1 MEKKRL
7 GVLVSGR
14 GSNLQA
20 LIDASKKDDYPAKVV
35 VVVSNN
41 PEAYAIERAKKENI
55 PVYIVKREDY
65 KSKKEYEEKIREI
78 LIEYKVDL
86 VVLAGYMKI
95 IGKTLLDAF
104 PWKIINI
111 HPSLLPSFPGL
122 EAQKKA
128 WEYGVKISGC
138 TVHFVDE
145 GIDSGP
151 IIGQRAVPVYDDD
164 TPETLADRILQEE
177 HKLIV
182 ESVKK
187 ILTEEYEIVG
197 RRVVFKKKGA
207 ENI

>member
-1 MEKKRL
+1 
-7 GVLVSGR
+7 V
-14 GSNLQA
+14 
-20 LIDASKKDDYPAKVV
+20 
-35 VVVSNN
+35 
-41 PEAYAIERAKKENI
+41 EREN
-55 PVYIVKREDY
+55 Y
-65 KSKKEYEEKIREI
+65 KNKKEYEEKIKEI
-78 LIEYKVDL
+78 LQSFRVDL

-95 IGKTLLDAF
+95 VGKTLLEAF
-104 PWKIINI
+104 PNRIINI

-122 EAQKKA
+122 EAQKQA

-164 TPETLADRILQEE
+164 TPETLAERILQEE

-187 ILTEEYEIVG
+187 VLTEEYEIIG
-197 RRVVFKKKGA
+197 RRVVFKKRG
-207 ENI
+207 

>member
-1 MEKKRL
+1 MERKRL

-20 LIDASKKDDYPAKVV
+20 LIDASKDRDYPAEVV
-35 VVVSNN
+35 VVISNN
-41 PEAYAIERAKKENI
+41 PSAYAIERAKKKNI
-55 PVYIVKREDY
+55 PVFVVERENY
-65 KSKKEYEEKIREI
+65 KSKKEYEEKIKEI
-78 LIEYKVDL
+78 LQSFRVDL

-95 IGKTLLDAF
+95 VGKTLLEAF
-104 PWKIINI
+104 PNRIINI

-122 EAQKKA
+122 EAQKQA

-164 TPETLADRILQEE
+164 TPETLAERILQEE

-187 ILTEEYEIVG
+187 VLTEEYEIIG
-197 RRVVFKKKGA
+197 RRVVFKKRG
-207 ENI
+207 

>member
-1 MEKKRL
+1 MERKRL

-20 LIDASKKDDYPAKVV
+20 LIDASKDKDYPAEVV
-35 VVVSNN
+35 VVISNN
-41 PEAYAIERAKKENI
+41 PSAYAIERAKRENI
-55 PVYIVKREDY
+55 PVFVVERENY
-65 KSKKEYEEKIREI
+65 KNKKEYEEKIKEI
-78 LIEYKVDL
+78 LQSFRVDL

-95 IGKTLLDAF
+95 VGKTLLEAF
-104 PWKIINI
+104 PNRIINI

-122 EAQKKA
+122 EAQKQA

-164 TPETLADRILQEE
+164 TPETLAERILQEE

-187 ILTEEYEIVG
+187 VLTEEYEIIG
-197 RRVVFKKKGA
+197 RRVVFKKRG
-207 ENI
+207 

>member
-197 RRVVFKKKGA
+197 RRVVFKKKGG
-207 ENI
+207 

>member
-1 MEKKRL
+1 MERKRL

-20 LIDASKKDDYPAKVV
+20 LIDASKDENYPAEVV
-35 VVVSNN
+35 VVISNN
-41 PEAYAIERAKKENI
+41 PSAYAIERAKRENI
-55 PVYIVKREDY
+55 PVFVIRREDY
-65 KSKKEYEEKIREI
+65 KSKKEYEEKIKEV
-78 LIEYKVDL
+78 LQNFKVDL

-95 IGKTLLDAF
+95 VGKTLLEAF
-104 PWKIINI
+104 PNRIINI

-122 EAQKKA
+122 EAQRQA

-164 TPETLADRILQEE
+164 TPATLAERILQEE

-187 ILTEEYEIVG
+187 ILTEDFEIIG
-197 RRVVFKKKGA
+197 RRVVFKKRG
-207 ENI
+207 

>member
-1 MEKKRL
+1 MERKRL

-20 LIDASKKDDYPAKVV
+20 LIDASKDENYPAEVV
-35 VVVSNN
+35 VVISNN
-41 PEAYAIERAKKENI
+41 PSAYAIERAKSENI
-55 PVYIVKREDY
+55 PVFVIRREDY
-65 KSKKEYEEKIREI
+65 KSKKEYEEKIKEV
-78 LIEYKVDL
+78 LQNFKVDL

-95 IGKTLLDAF
+95 VGKTLLEAF
-104 PWKIINI
+104 PNRIINI

-122 EAQKKA
+122 EAQRQA

-164 TPETLADRILQEE
+164 TPATLAERILQEE

-187 ILTEEYEIVG
+187 ILTEDFEIIG
-197 RRVVFKKKGA
+197 RRVVFKKRG
-207 ENI
+207 

>member
-1 MEKKRL
+1 MERKRL

-20 LIDASKKDDYPAKVV
+20 LIDASKDESYPAEVV
-35 VVVSNN
+35 VVISNN
-41 PEAYAIERAKKENI
+41 PSAYAIERAKRENI
-55 PVYIVKREDY
+55 PVFVIRREDY
-65 KSKKEYEEKIREI
+65 KSKKEYEEKIKEI
-78 LIEYKVDL
+78 LQNFKVDL

-95 IGKTLLDAF
+95 VGKTLLEAF
-104 PWKIINI
+104 PNRIINI

-122 EAQKKA
+122 EAQRQA

-151 IIGQRAVPVYDDD
+151 IIGQRAVPVYDND
-164 TPETLADRILQEE
+164 TPETLAERILQEE

-187 ILTEEYEIVG
+187 ILTEDFEIIG
-197 RRVVFKKKGA
+197 RRVVFKKRG
-207 ENI
+207 

>member
-1 MEKKRL
+1 MERKRL

-20 LIDASKKDDYPAKVV
+20 LIDASKD
-35 VVVSNN
+35 
-41 PEAYAIERAKKENI
+41 AIERAKRENI
-55 PVYIVKREDY
+55 PVFVIRREDY
-65 KSKKEYEEKIREI
+65 KSKKEYEEKIKEV
-78 LIEYKVDL
+78 LQNFKVDL

-95 IGKTLLDAF
+95 VGKTLLEAF
-104 PWKIINI
+104 PNRIINI

-122 EAQKKA
+122 EAQRQA

-164 TPETLADRILQEE
+164 TPATLAERILQEE

-187 ILTEEYEIVG
+187 ILTEDFEIIG
-197 RRVVFKKKGA
+197 RRVVFKKRG
-207 ENI
+207 

>member
-1 MEKKRL
+1 MERKRL

-20 LIDASKKDDYPAKVV
+20 LIDASKDKDYPAEVV
-35 VVVSNN
+35 VVISNN
-41 PEAYAIERAKKENI
+41 PSAYAIERAKRENI
-55 PVYIVKREDY
+55 PVFVVERENY
-65 KSKKEYEEKIREI
+65 KNKKEYEEKIKEI
-78 LIEYKVDL
+78 LQSFRVDL

-95 IGKTLLDAF
+95 VGKTLLEAF
-104 PWKIINI
+104 PNRIINI

-122 EAQKKA
+122 EAQKQA

-164 TPETLADRILQEE
+164 TPETFSRKD
-177 HKLIV
+177 
-182 ESVKK
+182 SS
-187 ILTEEYEIVG
+187 
-197 RRVVFKKKGA
+197 RRA
-207 ENI
+207 

>member
-1 MEKKRL
+1 VERKRL

-20 LIDASKKDDYPAKVV
+20 LIDASQINKYPAEVV
-35 VVVSNN
+35 VVISNN
-41 PEAYAIERAKKENI
+41 PNAYAIERAKKSHI
-55 PVYIVKREDY
+55 PVFVIERE
-65 KSKKEYEEKIREI
+65 KFSSKKEYEEKIKEV
-78 LIEYKVDL
+78 LLNYSVDL

-95 IGKTLLDAF
+95 VGKTLLEAF

-122 EAQKKA
+122 EAQKQA

-138 TVHFVDE
+138 TVHFVNE

-151 IIGQRAVPVYDDD
+151 IIGQRAVPVFDDD
-164 TPETLADRILQEE
+164 TPEILADRILDEE

-182 ESVKK
+182 ESVEKVCTKEFK
-187 ILTEEYEIVG
+187 ILG
-197 RRVVFKKKGA
+197 RRVVFEKG
-207 ENI
+207 EGK

>member
-1 MEKKRL
+1 MERKRL

-20 LIDASKKDDYPAKVV
+20 LIDASKDKDYPAEVV
-35 VVVSNN
+35 VVISNN
-41 PEAYAIERAKKENI
+41 PSAYAIERAKRENI
-55 PVYIVKREDY
+55 PVFVVERENY
-65 KSKKEYEEKIREI
+65 KNKKEYEEKIKEI
-78 LIEYKVDL
+78 LQSFRVDL

-95 IGKTLLDAF
+95 VGKTLLDAF
-104 PWKIINI
+104 PNRIINI

-122 EAQKKA
+122 EAQKQA

-164 TPETLADRILQEE
+164 TPETLAERILQEE

-187 ILTEEYEIVG
+187 VLTEEYEIIG
-197 RRVVFKKKGA
+197 RRVVFKKRG
-207 ENI
+207 